1 MSAESQVTEMLRSV
15 EVGGDRPGDVQVH
28 DERLYQ
34 RILSEGSLGAGEA
47 YMDGWRDA
55 ERLGELFFRLLRAG
69 LDRKLR
75 TLAVLG
81 RVLLSR
87 LDADRWIAKSIFPG
101 GVIPAWAQLTRA
113 NEGLFVLEDWHNF
126 DPDYDRTLTSWHDN
140 LAAAW
145 PELKHSEGLDERFC
159 RMWRYYLLSSAG
171 AFRARK
177 LNLWQLVLSQSDV
190 RRYVPV
196 R

>member
-15 EVGGDRPGDVQVH
+15 EVGGGRPGDVQAH

-34 RILSEGSLGAGEA
+34 RILSEGSLGAGKA

-87 LDADRWIAKSIFPG
+87 LDADRWIAKYIFPG
-101 GVIPAWAQLTRA
+101 GVIPAAAQLTRA
-113 NEGLFVLEDWHNF
+113 QEGLFVIEDWHSF
-126 DPDYDRTLTSWHDN
+126 GPDYDRTLMGWHDN
-140 LAAAW
+140 FVAAW
-145 PELKHSEGLDERFC
+145 PDLKQSEGLDDRFH

-171 AFRARK
+171 AFRVRK
-177 LNLWQLVLSQSDV
+177 LNLWQLSLSQGDV
-190 RRYVPV
+190 RRCDE
-196 R
+196 